1 VPLRLSTPPLTSL
14 LPQEI
19 SAFGTLNVVLC
30 VFFVFFV
37 YVATSNTL
45 IMVADDIADK
55 EVDELRATDYKDH
68 PMKGMAQKWLLAKFD
83 ETNASAASKKG
94 GQASLHTDE
103 EGNLIPDPVNPLLER
118 PLFLID
124 FVLSDPV
131 ETAFDLKQGAIS
143 ACVHVGFVALGGA
156 PIVLL
161 GLLLSCSH
169 EEAAPV
175 ARGS

>member
-1 VPLRLSTPPLTSL
+1 MSDAKSLSSQARTS
-14 LPQEI
+14 
-19 SAFGTLNVVLC
+19 AN
-30 VFFVFFV
+30 
-37 YVATSNTL
+37 
-45 IMVADDIADK
+45 
-55 EVDELRATDYKDH
+55 
-68 PMKGMAQKWLLAKFD
+68 
-83 ETNASAASKKG
+83 
-94 GQASLHTDE
+94 
-103 EGNLIPDPVNPLLER
+103 R

-131 ETAFDLKQGAIS
+131 ETAFDLKQEAPTTTYYYHYYGHTTLTMRTALDRTQGAIS

>member
-1 VPLRLSTPPLTSL
+1 MSDAKSLSSQARTP
-14 LPQEI
+14 
-19 SAFGTLNVVLC
+19 AN
-30 VFFVFFV
+30 
-37 YVATSNTL
+37 
-45 IMVADDIADK
+45 
-55 EVDELRATDYKDH
+55 
-68 PMKGMAQKWLLAKFD
+68 
-83 ETNASAASKKG
+83 
-94 GQASLHTDE
+94 
-103 EGNLIPDPVNPLLER
+103 R

-131 ETAFDLKQGAIS
+131 ETAFDLKQEALTTATTYSYHYHGHTTLTMRTALDRTQGAIS

>member
-1 VPLRLSTPPLTSL
+1 MHSSREERLFTPL
-14 LPQEI
+14 
-19 SAFGTLNVVLC
+19 ALN
-30 VFFVFFV
+30 
-37 YVATSNTL
+37 
-45 IMVADDIADK
+45 
-55 EVDELRATDYKDH
+55 
-68 PMKGMAQKWLLAKFD
+68 
-83 ETNASAASKKG
+83 
-94 GQASLHTDE
+94 
-103 EGNLIPDPVNPLLER
+103 R

-131 ETAFDLKQGAIS
+131 ETAFDLKQEAPTTATTYYYHYYGHTTLTMRTALDRTQGAIS
-143 ACVHVGFVALGGA
+143 ACAHVGFVALGGA